1 MCALQMSDPIP
12 LKAVLSAMPIMAIL
26 RGLTRESVAEVG
38 RGLYAAG
45 IRFMEVPL
53 NGEDA
58 LSALEELRVSLP
70 DDVLVGAGTVLEGD
84 QIDQVA
90 QAGGQV
96 IVSPHFDPALV
107 ARTKALGLISVPGVF
122 TPSEAFAALKAG
134 ADGLKLFPA
143 DELSPAV
150 LKAWRSV
157 MAVEGVIILPT
168 GGVSSGNAA
177 TWWAA
182 GASGFG
188 IGSGVFQPDLRGEAI
203 EAHAARFT
211 RAVGGLT
218 R

>member
-1 MCALQMSDPIP
+1 
-12 LKAVLSAMPIMAIL
+12 MPVMAIL
-26 RGLTRESVAEVG
+26 RGLTCETAPDVG
-38 RGLYAAG
+38 RGLYGAG
-45 IRFMEVPL
+45 VRFMEVPL
-53 NGEDA
+53 NGADA
-58 LSALEELRVSLP
+58 LGAMAALCASVS
-70 DDVLVGAGTVLEGD
+70 DNVLVGAGTVLDER

-96 IVSPHFDPALV
+96 IVSPHFDPDLV
-107 ARTKALGLISVPGVF
+107 AYTKERGLICVPGVF

-143 DELSPAV
+143 DDVSPSV

-157 MAVEGVIILPT
+157 LSLEDVLILPT
-168 GGVSSGNAA
+168 GGVSSQNAA
-177 TWWAA
+177 AWWAA

-188 IGSGVFQPDLRGEAI
+188 VGSEVYRPDLRGADI
-203 EAHAARFT
+203 EAHAGRFT

>member
-1 MCALQMSDPIP
+1 MIEPAKLREAL
-12 LKAVLSAMPIMAIL
+12 AAMPIMAIL
-26 RGLTRESVAEVG
+26 RGLTCESAAEVG
-38 RGLYAAG
+38 RGLHTAG

-53 NGEDA
+53 NGDGA
-58 LSALEELRVSLP
+58 LSALKELRACLP
-70 DDVLVGAGTVLEGD
+70 DDVLVGAGTVLEAR
-84 QIDQVA
+84 QIEQVA

-107 ARTKALGLISVPGVF
+107 ARTKELGLISVPGVF

-143 DELSPAV
+143 DDLSPAV

-157 MAVEGVIILPT
+157 MALEDVIILPT

-177 TWWAA
+177 AWWAA

-188 IGSGVFQPDLRGEAI
+188 VGSGVFQPDLRGEAV

-211 RAVGGLT
+211 RAVASLT

>member
-1 MCALQMSDPIP
+1 MIDPAKLRDAL
-12 LKAVLSAMPIMAIL
+12 AAMPVMAIL
-26 RGLTRESVAEVG
+26 RGLTCEAAPEVG

-53 NGEDA
+53 NGADA
-58 LSALEELRVSLP
+58 LGAMKALRLCVS
-70 DDVLVGAGTVLEGD
+70 DDVLIGAGTVLHEV
-84 QIDQVA
+84 QIDQVR

-96 IVSPHFDPALV
+96 IVSPHFDPDLV
-107 ARTKALGLISVPGVF
+107 TRTKECGLICVPGVF

-143 DELSPAV
+143 DDLSPAV

-157 MAVEGVIILPT
+157 LSLKDVLILPT
-168 GGVSSGNAA
+168 GGVSSQNAA
-177 TWWAA
+177 AWWAA

-188 IGSGVFQPDLRGEAI
+188 VGSGVYQSDLHGDDI
-203 EAHAARFT
+203 EAHAGRFT

>member
-1 MCALQMSDPIP
+1 MIDPAKLRDAL
-12 LKAVLSAMPIMAIL
+12 AAMPVMAIL
-26 RGLTRESVAEVG
+26 RGLTCEAAPDVG
-38 RGLYAAG
+38 RGLYGAG

-53 NGEDA
+53 NGAQAVGAMET
-58 LSALEELRVSLP
+58 LRTSVS
-70 DDVLVGAGTVLEGD
+70 DDVLVGAGTVLDEG
-84 QIDQVA
+84 QIDLVV

-107 ARTKALGLISVPGVF
+107 AYTKKRGLICVPGVS
-122 TPSEAFAALKAG
+122 TPSEAFGALKAG

-143 DELSPAV
+143 DDLSPAV

-157 MAVEGVIILPT
+157 LPLEDVLILPT
-168 GGVSSGNAA
+168 GGVSSQNAA
-177 TWWAA
+177 AWWAA

-188 IGSGVFQPDLRGEAI
+188 VGSGVYQPDLRGEDI
-203 EAHAARFT
+203 EAHAGRFT

>member
-1 MCALQMSDPIP
+1 
-12 LKAVLSAMPIMAIL
+12 MPVMAIL
-26 RGLTRESVAEVG
+26 RGLTCETAPDVG
-38 RGLYAAG
+38 RGLYGAG
-45 IRFMEVPL
+45 VRFMEVPL
-53 NGEDA
+53 NGADA
-58 LSALEELRVSLP
+58 LGAMAALHASVS
-70 DDVLVGAGTVLEGD
+70 DDVLVGAGTVLDER

-96 IVSPHFDPALV
+96 IVSPHFDPDLV
-107 ARTKALGLISVPGVF
+107 AYTKERGLICVPGVF

-143 DELSPAV
+143 DDVSPSV

-157 MAVEGVIILPT
+157 LSLEDVLILPT
-168 GGVSSGNAA
+168 GGVSSQNAA
-177 TWWAA
+177 AWWAA

-188 IGSGVFQPDLRGEAI
+188 VGSGIYQSDLRGEDI
-203 EAHAARFT
+203 EAHAGRFT

>member
-1 MCALQMSDPIP
+1 MIDPTKLRDAL
-12 LKAVLSAMPIMAIL
+12 AAMPVMAIL
-26 RGLTRESVAEVG
+26 RGLTRETAGEVG
-38 RGLYAAG
+38 CGLYGAG
-45 IRFMEVPL
+45 VRFMEVPL
-53 NGEDA
+53 NGDGA
-58 LSALEELRVSLP
+58 MSALKELCACVP
-70 DDVLVGAGTVLEGD
+70 DDVLVGAGTVLDEG

-96 IVSPHFDPALV
+96 IVSPHFAPNLV

-143 DELSPAV
+143 DGLSPVV

-157 MAVEGVIILPT
+157 MPLEDVLILPT
-168 GGVSSGNAA
+168 GGVSSQNAA
-177 TWWAA
+177 AWWAA

-188 IGSGVFQPDLRGEAI
+188 VGSGVFQPDLRGEDI
-203 EAHAARFT
+203 EAHAGRFT